1 MTARDTYKFWLKN
14 VAPSE
19 KVELMTMNDAEITD
33 AFSGP
38 LSFGTAGMR
47 GIVGAGTYRMNVY
60 TVRAA
65 TAGVAEFIVGLGKD
79 AMSRGVV
86 ISYDTRRFSKE
97 FARAT
102 AAVFAAYGVKTYIF
116 EDVRPVPVCSFAI
129 RHLNAVAGVMITAS
143 HNPKE
148 YNGYKLYGEDG
159 AQMSPENTA
168 EVVKFIEKIDNPF
181 TVKSEVFPATTIEGR
196 DEYQLTDNIRVI
208 GKTVDEA
215 YYKEIVKLALSP
227 KEVAEYGKKLRLV
240 YTPVHGAGFKP
251 VTEILSR
258 LGINATI
265 VAEQAEPDT
274 EFSTVPVPNPESAS
288 TLQMGMELADKI
300 RADVVIGTDPD
311 CDRMGVAVRDFE
323 GKFRLL
329 TGNQIGVLLLDY
341 VASKLK
347 ENGDMPENAAAVRS
361 FVSTTLADKVAEY
374 YGVQSV
380 SVPTGFKFIGEKIKE
395 WEKSGEYTYIFGFE
409 ESFGSLRGTHAR
421 DKDAVVASMLFSEL
435 CCYLMSKGESVY
447 GRLTE
452 IFKRFGWYTELNKTV
467 QYKGFNA
474 MTEMSAV
481 LDKLRAEKVESLGG
495 YDVVWTADYLSGKKV
510 YADGTEGVT
519 GIAKNNTIMYGLP
532 DGRFACVRPSG
543 TEPKLKLYAL
553 SFADGEE
560 ASIKSAENVIS
571 GLEKLLG

>member
-1 MTARDTYKFWLKN
+1 MTARETYNFWLKN
-14 VAPSE
+14 VTPTE
-19 KVELMTMNDAEITD
+19 KSELMTMNDADIID
-33 AFSGP
+33 AFSAP

-60 TVRAA
+60 TVRTA
-65 TAGVAEFIVGLGKD
+65 TAGVAEFLTSRGAEVM
-79 AMSRGVV
+79 ARGVV

-102 AAVFAAYGVKTYIF
+102 AAVFAAYGIKTYIF

-129 RHLNAVAGVMITAS
+129 RHLKAAAGVMITAS

-181 TVKSEVFPATTIEGR
+181 AVKTEVFPAVSIEGR
-196 DEYQLTDNIRVI
+196 DEYRLTDYIRVI

-215 YYKEIVKLALSP
+215 YYKEISALALSP
-227 KEVAEYGKKLRLV
+227 KEVAEFGSELKLV

-258 LGINATI
+258 LGIRATI

-274 EFSTVPVPNPESAS
+274 EFSTVPVPNPENAS
-288 TLQMGMELADKI
+288 TLKMGMELADKI
-300 RADVVIGTDPD
+300 HADAVIGTDPD
-311 CDRMGVAVRDFE
+311 CDRMGVAVRDLS

-341 VASKLK
+341 VAAKLT
-347 ENGDMPENAAAVRS
+347 ENGEMPENAAAVRS
-361 FVSTTLADKVAEY
+361 FVSTTLADKIAEY
-374 YGVQSV
+374 YGVKSV

-395 WEKSGEYTYIFGFE
+395 WEQSGEYTFIFGFE

-421 DKDAVVASMLFSEL
+421 DKDAVVASMLFAEL
-435 CCYLMSKGESVY
+435 CCYLKSRGESVY
-447 GRLTE
+447 QRLTG
-452 IFKRFGWYTELNKTV
+452 IFERFGWYTELNKTV

-474 MTEMSAV
+474 MKEMNEV
-481 LDKLRAEKVESLGG
+481 LDKLRGEKTVELGG
-495 YDVVWTADYLSGKKV
+495 YGVEWTADYLSGKKV
-510 YADGTEGVT
+510 FADGKVGET
-519 GIAKNNTIMYGLP
+519 GIARNNTIMYGLP

-553 SFADGEE
+553 TFEDNE
-560 ASIKSAENVIS
+560 AQSKQSAEAIIS
-571 GLEKLLG
+571 DLEQLLS